1 VASVKQVFPMSPGQP
16 EKKHFMRLVQTTFL
30 RHINNLATRSTSEA
44 LADDI
49 EDSCWPAYAL
59 VTDEEATLRVT
70 LQQLPAEIQQLLLLL
85 VKDGVGFLRFGKRRS
100 LRETNSQRLNRLM
113 NTENVNWMECV
124 RAEFR

>member
-1 VASVKQVFPMSPGQP
+1 
-16 EKKHFMRLVQTTFL
+16 
-30 RHINNLATRSTSEA
+30 